1 MADTPAQQP
10 SIEQRVSALTDSMVK
25 NSEGSWELP
34 EGTEATEMEAFAAM
48 AERRRRDTQAE
59 YSRGQ
64 QNLKALQAENDRLV
78 TAWEADALAKMSP
91 DQREELDSLKHEDPD
106 AWRVKLNEYEQANRT
121 AFGERR
127 QAIKDEASKETELER
142 RARLLDEHNQAN
154 PELALT
160 DDVIDNDLPPRFMK
174 KLEAGEI
181 DFEQFIADAA
191 DYLGRGKV
199 MEPGTPA
206 PKEPNLGRAPGG
218 SKPSDTAVE
227 ASVTESYKSELY

>member
-1 MADTPAQQP
+1 MADTPAEQP
-10 SIEQRVSALTDSMVK
+10 SIEQRVNALVDSMVK
-25 NSEGSWELP
+25 NEEGSWTLP
-34 EGTEATEMEAFAAM
+34 EGAEASDVEAFAAM
-48 AERRRRDTQAE
+48 AERRRRDTQSE

-64 QNLKALQAENDRLV
+64 QHLKTLQAENNRLI
-78 TAWEADALAKMSP
+78 TAWEADALSKMSSS
-91 DQREELDSLKHEDPD
+91 QREELDTLKHEDPE
-106 AWRVKLNEYEQANRT
+106 AWRVKLNEYEQANRA
-121 AFGERR
+121 AFGERT
-127 QAIKDEASKETELER
+127 QAIKAEASHETELER
-142 RARLLDEHNQAN
+142 RTRLLEEYNSAY

-206 PKEPNLGRAPGG
+206 PKEPNLGKAPGN
-218 SKPSDTAVE
+218 STPSDTAVA
-227 ASVTESYKSELY
+227 ASVSESYKSELY